1 MFKRSNLR
9 HSWTPKSFSINTHFI
24 FLNIRQ
30 HINKLLVLL
39 SFERHYIQNHWCFLS
54 LERDYTKKPS
64 VLSHKPQKERDMGLL
79 ELATGFNIAV
89 LLVFF
94 LFLITLRVLFSCWIS
109 PTLKYWKIRRN
120 GFGGPT
126 PSFPFGNIKDIVK
139 MSGDSSLQSSNSPHD
154 IHSNVF
160 PYFAQWQK
168 SHGELLAS

>member
-1 MFKRSNLR
+1 MLLR
-9 HSWTPKSFSINTHFI
+9 
-24 FLNIRQ
+24 
-30 HINKLLVLL
+30 
-39 SFERHYIQNHWCFLS
+39 FERETIYKTISAF
-54 LERDYTKKPS
+54 S
-64 VLSHKPQKERDMGLL
+64 VLGETTQKSHQCFHTNHKKRERERERERDMGLL

-94 LFLITLRVLFSCWIS
+94 LLLVTLRVLFSCWIS

-126 PSFPFGNIKDIVK
+126 PSFPFGNIKAIVK

>member
-1 MFKRSNLR
+1 M
-9 HSWTPKSFSINTHFI
+9 
-24 FLNIRQ
+24 FLNIHQ
-30 HINKLLVLL
+30 HKQTISAFAFWKRLYKTISAFWVLRETIQKTHQC
-39 SFERHYIQNHWCFLS
+39 FHTNHKER
-54 LERDYTKKPS
+54 ERER
-64 VLSHKPQKERDMGLL
+64 ERDMGLL

-94 LFLITLRVLFSCWIS
+94 LFLVTLRVLFSCWIS

>member
-1 MFKRSNLR
+1 MLLR
-9 HSWTPKSFSINTHFI
+9 
-24 FLNIRQ
+24 
-30 HINKLLVLL
+30 
-39 SFERHYIQNHWCFLS
+39 FERETIYKTISAF
-54 LERDYTKKPS
+54 S
-64 VLSHKPQKERDMGLL
+64 VLGETTQKSHLCFHTNHRKRERERDMGLL

-94 LFLITLRVLFSCWIS
+94 LLLVTLRVLFSCWIS

-126 PSFPFGNIKDIVK
+126 PSFPFGNIKAIVK

>member
-1 MFKRSNLR
+1 M
-9 HSWTPKSFSINTHFI
+9 
-24 FLNIRQ
+24 FLNIHQ
-30 HINKLLVLL
+30 HKQTISAFAFWK
-39 SFERHYIQNHWCFLS
+39 
-54 LERDYTKKPS
+54 RDYTKKPS
-64 VLSHKPQKERDMGLL
+64 VLFEFWERLYKKAISAFTQTTKRERERDMGLL

-94 LFLITLRVLFSCWIS
+94 LFLVTLRVLFSCWIS

-126 PSFPFGNIKDIVK
+126 PSFPLGNIKDIVK